1 MAHKWNTP
9 ISLQERKEKE
19 SERKRERDREGERES
34 VREREKHSSLN
45 RSSIFEMVP
54 AGVWKVWYINLNSN
68 QAGLTRVF
76 SRIRGRG
83 IGVTFRLYI
92 FFMFK
97 NIHLFFSGLRPNYTI
112 HNYLT
117 LIRNIEPYFIFNPLR
132 KYLPPPLTKRI
143 LTPVL
148 NTFRVATSV
157 AGLDLH
163 GSRQSLI

>member
-1 MAHKWNTP
+1 MKICWG
-9 ISLQERKEKE
+9 REKE
-19 SERKRERDREGERES
+19 GKRERER

-76 SRIRGRG
+76 SWIRGRG

-97 NIHLFFSGLRPNYTI
+97 NIIWIHLFFSGLRPNYTI
-112 HNYLT
+112 HNCLT
-117 LIRNIEPYFIFNPLR
+117 LIRNIEPYFISNPLR
-132 KYLPPPLTKRI
+132 KYLPPPSPKGFWHRSWI
-143 LTPVL
+143 LLELQPVL
-148 NTFRVATSV
+148 LVWISTDPGKV
-157 AGLDLH
+157 
-163 GSRQSLI
+163 